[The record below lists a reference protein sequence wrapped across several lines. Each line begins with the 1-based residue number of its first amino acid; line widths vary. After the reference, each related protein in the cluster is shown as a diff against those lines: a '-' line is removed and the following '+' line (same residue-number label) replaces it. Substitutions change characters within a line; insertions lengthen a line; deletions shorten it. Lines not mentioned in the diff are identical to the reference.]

1 MADGI
6 QDKIEIPAEVFR
18 LYDAYCH
25 GDLSRRDFFSRL
37 SAFAGGGITVSMLAA
52 CVMPDYSQAQTST
65 GEADLIEEE
74 ITYPSPDGA
83 GTMGGYLVRPANA
96 TGPLPAILV
105 IHENRGLNPH
115 IRDVTRRA
123 AKAGYVAL
131 GPDALYPLGGYPGND
146 DDGRTLQSER
156 TREAMFADFV
166 AGAEFLRA
174 HQGVNGNVGVT
185 GFCFGGAMA
194 NQLAVSLPW
203 LKASVPYYGGW
214 PAAEEAAKLEVPLQ
228 IHLASDDPRVN
239 EGWVT
244 YEAALKAAGKP
255 YELHWYEGTQHGFH
269 NDTTP
274 RFNPEAAALAWSRT
288 LDFFAQHL
296 RGG

>member
-1 MADGI
+1 MDGG
-6 QDKIEIPAEVFR
+6 QTPKPDIPQEVFR

-25 GDLSRRDFFSRL
+25 GDLSRRAFFSRL
-37 SAFAGGGITVSMLAA
+37 SAFAGGGVTVSMLAA
-52 CVMPDYSQAQTST
+52 CVMPDYSQAQTVT
-65 GEADLIEEE
+65 GENGLIEED
-74 ITYPSPDGA
+74 ITYATSSSA

-96 TGPLPAILV
+96 AGPLPAVLV

-123 AKAGYVAL
+123 AKAGYVAF
-131 GPDALYPLGGYPGND
+131 GPDALFPLGGYPGND
-146 DDGRTLQSER
+146 DDGRALQSER
-156 TREAMFADFV
+156 SREDMFTDFV
-166 AGAEFLRA
+166 AAAEFLRTHEA
-174 HQGVNGNVGVT
+174 VNGKVGVT

-203 LKASVPYYGGW
+203 LSASVPYYGGW
-214 PAAEEAAKLEVPLQ
+214 PAVEEAASLAVPLQ

-239 EGWVT
+239 EGWGP

-269 NDTTP
+269 NDTTA

-288 LDFFAQHL
+288 LEFFGKHL
-296 RGG
+296 RGA

>member
-1 MADGI
+1 MADGN
-6 QDKIEIPAEVFR
+6 QTKIEIPQEVFR

-25 GDLSRRDFFSRL
+25 GDLSRRSFFSKL
-37 SAFAGGGITVSMLAA
+37 SAYAGGGITVSMLAA
-52 CVMPDYSQAQTST
+52 CVMPDYSQAQTAT
-65 GEADLIEEE
+65 GDVELIEDD
-74 ITYPSPDGA
+74 ITYASPNGA

-146 DDGRTLQSER
+146 DDGRALQAER
-156 TREAMFADFV
+156 SREEMLADFI
-166 AGAEFLRA
+166 AGAEFLRTHEA
-174 HQGVNGNVGVT
+174 VNGVVGVT

-194 NQLAVSLPW
+194 NQLAVDLPW
-203 LKASVPYYGGW
+203 LGASVPYYGGW
-214 PAAEEAAKLEVPLQ
+214 PADEAASRLEVPLQ

-239 EGWVT
+239 EGWVS

-255 YELHWYEGTQHGFH
+255 YEIHWYEGTQHGFH

-274 RFNPEAAALAWSRT
+274 RFNPEAAALAWGRT
-288 LDFFAQHL
+288 LDFFARNL
-296 RGG
+296 KRG